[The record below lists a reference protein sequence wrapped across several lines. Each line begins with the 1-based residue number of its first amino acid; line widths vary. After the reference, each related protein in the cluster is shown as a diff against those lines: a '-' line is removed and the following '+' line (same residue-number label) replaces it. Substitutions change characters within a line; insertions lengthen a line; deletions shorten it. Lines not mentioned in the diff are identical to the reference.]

1 MMTATSA
8 PFAPR
13 PEWADPEGVAAIA
26 ATGGR
31 VHWLRARD
39 GLPLRAA
46 CWGARDD
53 RPQGTML
60 LLNGRAEFIEKHL
73 ESVEELRRRGFA
85 VWTLDWRGQG
95 RSGRLL
101 PDPGKGHA
109 RDFADYVADLAQ
121 LVREKVAPTLSGGPL
136 LLLAHSMGGNIAMR
150 YLAAHPG
157 LVQRAVLSAPMI
169 DFQRNGMPLRR
180 ALAVTGLLCALPGVA
195 ARYNGRHQ
203 QAILAAHASVQA
215 NPFTTC
221 PLRFART
228 AAWLAH
234 DPRLRIGAATWG
246 WSRAALRSVAV
257 LARPDLPGR
266 ISIPVLLLA
275 AEDERITDNAAIAR
289 FAAALPQGRLEV
301 IPGARHELLGEA
313 DEPRARFWRAI
324 DAFLDTPPE
333 RLPAEA
339 AALMPGDG

>member
-1 MMTATSA
+1 MTATSA

-26 ATGGR
+26 ATGGS

-46 CWGARDD
+46 YWGARSG
-53 RPQGTML
+53 RPRGTML

-73 ESVEELRRRGFA
+73 ESVEDLRGRGFA

-101 PDPGKGHA
+101 PDPRKGHV
-109 RDFADYVADLAQ
+109 RDFADYIADLAQ
-121 LVREKVAPTLSGGPL
+121 LMREKVEASLSGGPL
-136 LLLAHSMGGNIAMR
+136 LLLAHSMGGNIALR

-157 LVQRAVLSAPMI
+157 LIQRAILSAPMI

-180 ALAVTGLLCALPGVA
+180 ALALTGLLCALPGVA
-195 ARYNGRHQ
+195 GRYNERHRR
-203 QAILAAHASVQA
+203 AIIAAHASVET
-215 NPFTTC
+215 NPFTSC

-228 AAWLAH
+228 AAWLAR
-234 DPRLRIGAATWG
+234 DPRLGIGAATWG
-246 WSRAALRSVAV
+246 WSRAALHSVAA
-257 LARPDLPGR
+257 LAEPEMVRR

-289 FAAALPQGRLEV
+289 FAAALPQGHLRV

-313 DEPRARFWRAI
+313 DGPRARFWRAC
-324 DAFLDTPPE
+324 DAFLDAPPE
-333 RLPAEA
+333 RLPTEA
-339 AALMPGDG
+339 AAPMLGG

>member
-1 MMTATSA
+1 MSALSA

-13 PEWADPEGVAAIA
+13 PEWNDPEGVAAIA
-26 ATGGR
+26 ATGGS
-31 VHWLRARD
+31 VHWLRVRD

-46 CWGARDD
+46 YWGARDR
-53 RPQGTML
+53 RPRGTML

-73 ESVEELRRRGFA
+73 ESVEELRQRGFA

-101 PDPGKGHA
+101 TDPGKGHV

-121 LVREKVAPTLSGGPL
+121 LVREKVEPTLSGGPL
-136 LLLAHSMGGNIAMR
+136 LMLAHSMGGNIALR
-150 YLAAHPG
+150 YLAAYPG

-180 ALAVTGLLCALPGVA
+180 ALALTGFLCALPGVA
-195 ARYNGRHQ
+195 GRYNGRHRR
-203 QAILAAHASVQA
+203 AILAAHADVA
-215 NPFTTC
+215 TNPFTTC

-228 AAWLAH
+228 AAWLAQ
-234 DPRLRIGAATWG
+234 DPRLGIGAATWG
-246 WSRAALRSVAV
+246 WSRAALRSVAT
-257 LARPDLPGR
+257 LAAPEVARR

-289 FAAALPQGRLEV
+289 FAVALPQARLEV
-301 IPGARHELLGEA
+301 IPGTRHELLGEA
-313 DEPRARFWRAI
+313 DAPRARFWRAF
-324 DAFLDTPPE
+324 DAFLEASPAKP
-333 RLPAEA
+333 PAEA
-339 AALMPGDG
+339 AAFLPSRG

>member
-1 MMTATSA
+1 MIATSA

-13 PEWADPEGVAAIA
+13 PEWADPEGAAAIT
-26 ATGGR
+26 ATGGT

-46 CWGARDD
+46 YWGGKDG
-53 RPQGTML
+53 RPRGTML

-73 ESVEELRRRGFA
+73 ETVAELRRRGFS

-101 PDPGKGHA
+101 PDPNKGHV

-121 LVREKVAPTLSGGPL
+121 LVREKVEPSLAGGPL
-136 LLLAHSMGGNIAMR
+136 LLLAHSMGGNIALR
-150 YLAAHPG
+150 YLAAYPG
-157 LVQRAVLSAPMI
+157 LVRRAILSAPMI
-169 DFQRNGMPLRR
+169 DFQRNGMPLQR
-180 ALAVTGLLCALPGVA
+180 ALALTGLICALPGMA
-195 ARYNGRHQ
+195 GCYNGGHRR
-203 QAILAAHASVQA
+203 AIRAAHASVET

-246 WSRAALRSVAV
+246 WSRAALRSVAA
-257 LARPDLPGR
+257 LADPDLPGR
-266 ISIPVLLLA
+266 IAIPVLLLA
-275 AEDERITDNAAIAR
+275 AEDERITDNATITR

-313 DEPRARFWRAI
+313 DAPRARFWQI
-324 DAFLDTPPE
+324 CDAFLEASPE
-333 RLPAEA
+333 RPPAEA
-339 AALMPGDG
+339 ATAMPGG